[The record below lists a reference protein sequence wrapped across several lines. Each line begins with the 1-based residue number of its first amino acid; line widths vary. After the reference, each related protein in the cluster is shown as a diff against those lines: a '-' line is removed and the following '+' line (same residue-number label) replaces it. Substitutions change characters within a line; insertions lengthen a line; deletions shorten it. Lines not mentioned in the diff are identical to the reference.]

1 MKRVFAMLILTA
13 LATNLSGGLVDFAP
27 QRGRAIAAINWTD
40 ETGRTRAL
48 SEFAGYPLILL
59 PIYTRCRSA
68 CVQNVNRLKEALAD
82 SSRDPTQFRVLLL
95 SFDATDNPTALSK
108 YRTRERIPLTWVLGS
123 ATSTNIDAIL
133 ETLGVQVGK
142 AGTEFTHPNVVFY
155 LDTKLRIVKWIYGT
169 DYSGRDVDLALKVA
183 AGQNDWL
190 GKHSEWFYALLL
202 FASSILCMLL
212 CYYTLQLN
220 LLRRAK
226 ATPADQLSQPLPAK

>member
-1 MKRVFAMLILTA
+1 
-13 LATNLSGGLVDFAP
+13 
-27 QRGRAIAAINWTD
+27 
-40 ETGRTRAL
+40 
-48 SEFAGYPLILL
+48 
-59 PIYTRCRSA
+59 
-68 CVQNVNRLKEALAD
+68 
-82 SSRDPTQFRVLLL
+82 
-95 SFDATDNPTALSK
+95 
-108 YRTRERIPLTWVLGS
+108 
-123 ATSTNIDAIL
+123 L

-226 ATPADQLSQPLPAK
+226 ATPADQTVAAATSEMNKLELRSKNKKAFEFVKFGT